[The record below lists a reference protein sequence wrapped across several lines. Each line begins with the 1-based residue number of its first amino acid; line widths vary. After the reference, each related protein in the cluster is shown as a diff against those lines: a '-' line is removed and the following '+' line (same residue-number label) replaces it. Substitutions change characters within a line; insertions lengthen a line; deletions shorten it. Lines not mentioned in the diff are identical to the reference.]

1 MGKAG
6 VEMEVL
12 EIKWDRGCM
21 RVNLEEFL
29 VNANQ
34 TKCKKL
40 LKIIREKAP
49 EQEDALKLQVY
60 TFICSRVAELDEKR
74 RNLSSKWYQFHQKKA
89 DAKEAF
95 FKANGS
101 MENAL
106 YLELDIS
113 KEETQRVKGLRIEWK
128 TCERIFKQTETELNR
143 TYALQEKLNKIILP
157 LFTY

>member
-49 EQEDALKLQVY
+49 EQEDALKYQVQVY
-60 TFICSRVAELDEKR
+60 LQNRMKECAQYYKPDL
-74 RNLSSKWYQFHQKKA
+74 KKF
-89 DAKEAF
+89 DK
-95 FKANGS
+95 FK
-101 MENAL
+101 
-106 YLELDIS
+106 
-113 KEETQRVKGLRIEWK
+113 
-128 TCERIFKQTETELNR
+128 
-143 TYALQEKLNKIILP
+143 KLAP
-157 LFTY
+157 LFV